1 MSRRTPPPS
10 AAATA
15 AALPRLSRSVA
26 ATLLAFVLAAAV
38 LIAAGRQDYPYLHVM
53 LDTAMCLLSGVLALL
68 LWDQGTS
75 LDDAFPRWVAVSF
88 AGTFVLELIHVLI
101 GVEWYGSLAPIAQ
114 GAGLLRPSTW
124 PPAAHLL
131 PLGLGGSLWL
141 LRRGARQVAGFG
153 LAITL
158 VGAGLLAAFAW
169 LPRYTPPTW
178 LGMTRP
184 TLVLVPVLWALV
196 GLACWRLRAS
206 HRILPILAAMAPV
219 FLLAHVSMLYSSAPH
234 DTAAMV
240 AHLGK
245 VGAELLLLLSLMLMA
260 SVDVLARRRAD
271 RALALLNAE
280 LEQRVAERTE
290 ELGAATVRIRAQ
302 VERLNLL
309 QQITHAIGERQD
321 LNSILQVVVR
331 SLEDHLPV
339 DFSCVCLYDEPANAL
354 VVTSVGLRSEPL
366 ARELGLIDQARVRID
381 ENGLSRCVHG
391 ELVYE
396 PDIHQVAAQFPALL
410 ARGGLGSLVVAPLRA
425 ESRVFGV
432 LVAARRLPSS
442 FSSGECEF
450 MRQLSEHTALAAHQ
464 AQLHDSL
471 QVAYDDLR
479 RTQQVV
485 MEQERLRALGQMAS
499 GIAHDINNAILPVML
514 YTESLLEEEPNL
526 SPRARGD
533 LETVAR
539 AIADVAQTV
548 ARLGEFYRARES
560 DPLLVSVQIN
570 RLIEQVI
577 DLTRAR
583 WSDMPQRRGV
593 VVQMR
598 AELAPDLPAIQGV
611 ESEIREALI
620 NLVFNAVDAM
630 PDGGQITLR
639 SSVDAD
645 VEDSGRAVMP
655 PQVHV
660 EVVDTGAGMD
670 EETRRRCL
678 EPFFTTKGE
687 RGTGLGL
694 AMVYGIAQRHGGGI
708 DIESAPG
715 RGTTVRLSYSLS
727 STGAKLDQLAA
738 AGPLPRLR
746 ILVIDDDPLILRAV
760 RDVLEGDGHVVVGES
775 GGRLGID
782 AFRAALARGEGFALV
797 ITDLGMP
804 HIDGRQVAS
813 AVKEASP
820 STPIVLLTG
829 WGRRLMAEGEVPPQ
843 VDRVLSK
850 PPTLRQLREA
860 VTYCYSLR
868 TAG

>member
-1 MSRRTPPPS
+1 MSPRTPAGS
-10 AAATA
+10 VAATDA
-15 AALPRLSRSVA
+15 GLPRWSRSVA
-26 ATLLAFVLAAAV
+26 VTLLAFALVAAV
-38 LIAAGRQDYPYLHVM
+38 LITTGRRDYPYLHVM

-68 LWDQGTS
+68 LWDLGAS
-75 LDDAFPRWVAVSF
+75 LDDALPRWVALSF
-88 AGTFVLELIHVLI
+88 AGTFVLELIHVLVGI
-101 GVEWYGSLAPIAQ
+101 EWYGSLAPITRT
-114 GAGLLRPSTW
+114 AGVLRPSTW
-124 PPAAHLL
+124 APAAYLL

-153 LAITL
+153 LAL
-158 VGAGLLAAFAW
+158 VLAGVGLLAAFSW

-178 LGMTRP
+178 LGVTRP
-184 TLVLVPVLWALV
+184 TLSVVPVLWALV
-196 GLACWRLRAS
+196 GLACWRFRAS
-206 HRILPILAAMAPV
+206 HRILPLLAAMAPV
-219 FLLAHVSMLYSSAPH
+219 FLLAHVSMLYSRAPH

-245 VGAELLLLLSLMLMA
+245 VGGALLLLLSLMLMA
-260 SVDVLARRRAD
+260 SVDVLERRRAD
-271 RALALLNAE
+271 QALATLNAE
-280 LEQRVAERTE
+280 LEHRVAQRTE
-290 ELGAATVRIRAQ
+290 ELGSATVRIRAQ

-309 QQITHAIGERQD
+309 HQITHAIGERQD

-339 DFSCVCLYDEPANAL
+339 DFTCVCLYDQPANTL
-354 VVTSVGLRSEPL
+354 VVTCVGVRSEPL
-366 ARELGLIDQARVRID
+366 ARELALTDQSRVKID

-396 PDIHQVAAQFPALL
+396 PDIRQTAAQFPALL
-410 ARGGLGSLVVAPLRA
+410 ARGGLSSLVVAPLRA
-425 ESRVFGV
+425 ESQVFGV
-432 LVAARRLPSS
+432 LVAARRQPSS

-450 MRQLSEHTALAAHQ
+450 VRQLSEHTALAAHQ

-471 QVAYDDLR
+471 QEAYDDLR
-479 RTQQVV
+479 RTQQIV
-485 MEQERLRALGQMAS
+485 MQQERLRALGQMAS

-526 SPRARGD
+526 SPRARAD
-533 LETVAR
+533 LEIIAR
-539 AIADVAQTV
+539 AVADVAQTV
-548 ARLGEFYRARES
+548 ARLGEFYRARDS
-560 DPLLVSVQIN
+560 DPQLVSVQVN

-583 WSDMPQRRGV
+583 WSDMPQRRGAV
-593 VVQMR
+593 IQMR
-598 AELAPDLPAIQGV
+598 TELAPDLPSVMAV

-639 SSVDAD
+639 SGVDAGA
-645 VEDSGRAVMP
+645 EDPSGALMP
-655 PQVHV
+655 PQLHI
-660 EVVDTGAGMD
+660 EVADTGAGMD

-694 AMVYGIAQRHGGGI
+694 AMVYGIAQRHGAGV
-708 DIESAPG
+708 DIESVPG
-715 RGTTVRLSYSLS
+715 QGTTVRLSFAV
-727 STGAKLDQLAA
+727 STTTAEPDRPAA

-746 ILVIDDDPLILRAV
+746 ILVVDDDPLILRSV
-760 RDVLEGDGHVVVGES
+760 RDILEGDGHTVLGES
-775 GGRLGID
+775 GGQLGID

-804 HIDGRQVAS
+804 HVDGRQVAS

-820 STPIVLLTG
+820 STPIVMLTG
-829 WGRRLMAEGEVPPQ
+829 WGRRLMAERDVPPQ
-843 VDRVLSK
+843 VDRVVSK

-860 VTYCYSLR
+860 LAYCYSLM
-868 TAG
+868 TPS

>member
-1 MSRRTPPPS
+1 V
-10 AAATA
+10 AASGV
-15 AALPRLSRSVA
+15 ALPRSSGSVVV
-26 ATLLAFVLAAAV
+26 TLLAFALVAAV
-38 LIAAGRQDYPYLHVM
+38 LLASGRRDYPYLHVV

-68 LWDQGTS
+68 LWDLGTS
-75 LDDAFPRWVAVSF
+75 LDEAFPRWVALTF
-88 AGTFVLELIHVLI
+88 AGTFVLELVHVLVA
-101 GVEWYGSLAPIAQ
+101 VEWFGTLAPIAQ
-114 GAGLLRPSTW
+114 SAGVLRPSTW
-124 PPAAHLL
+124 PPAAYLL
-131 PLGLGGSLWL
+131 PLGVGGSLWL

-153 LAITL
+153 LAL
-158 VGAGLLAAFAW
+158 VLAGGGLLTAFSW

-178 LGMTRP
+178 LGVTRP
-184 TLVLVPVLWALV
+184 TLVLVPMLWALV

-206 HRILPILAAMAPV
+206 HRMLPILAAMAPV
-219 FLLAHVSMLYSSAPH
+219 FLLAHVSMLYSRAPH
-234 DTAAMV
+234 DTEAMV

-245 VGAELLLLLSLMLMA
+245 VGGGLLLLLSLMLMA

-271 RALALLNAE
+271 QALATLNAE

-290 ELGAATVRIRAQ
+290 ELGAASVRIRGQ

-309 QQITHAIGERQD
+309 HQITHAIGERQD

-339 DFSCVCLYDEPANAL
+339 DFSCVCLYDQAANTL

-366 ARELGLIDQARVRID
+366 ALELALTDQSRVKID

-396 PDIHQVAAQFPALL
+396 PDIRQAAAQFPSLL

-432 LVAARRLPSS
+432 VIAARRQPSS

-464 AQLHDSL
+464 AQLHDAL
-471 QVAYDDLR
+471 QAAYDDLR
-479 RTQQVV
+479 RTQQIV
-485 MEQERLRALGQMAS
+485 MQQERLRALGQMAS

-514 YTESLLEEEPNL
+514 YTDSLLEEEPNL

-533 LETVAR
+533 LETIAR
-539 AIADVAQTV
+539 AVADVAQTV

-560 DPLLVSVQIN
+560 APVLVSVQVN
-570 RLIEQVI
+570 QLIEQVI

-593 VVQMR
+593 VIRMR
-598 AELAPDLPAIQGV
+598 PELAPDLPAVLGV

-630 PDGGQITLR
+630 PEGGQITLG
-639 SSVDAD
+639 SSFDAGAAD
-645 VEDSGRAVMP
+645 PSRALMAR
-655 PQVHV
+655 QVHV
-660 EVVDTGAGMD
+660 EVADTGAGMD

-708 DIESAPG
+708 DIDSVPG
-715 RGTTVRLSYSLS
+715 QGTTVRLSFSLS
-727 STGAKLDQLAA
+727 TAGTEPHRPAA
-738 AGPLPRLR
+738 AGPVPRLR

-760 RDVLEGDGHVVVGES
+760 RDILEGDGHTVVGES
-775 GGRLGID
+775 GGQLGID
-782 AFRAALARGEGFALV
+782 AFRAALARNEAFALV

-804 HIDGRQVAS
+804 HVDGRQVAS
-813 AVKEASP
+813 AVKQASP

-843 VDRVLSK
+843 VDRVVSK

-860 VTYCYSLR
+860 LAYCYSLGS
-868 TAG
+868 TPAPS

>member
-1 MSRRTPPPS
+1 MSRRTPLGS
-10 AAATA
+10 VAATD
-15 AALPRLSRSVA
+15 AALPRLSRGA
-26 ATLLAFVLAAAV
+26 AVTLLAFALVAAG
-38 LIAAGRQDYPYLHVM
+38 LIAAGRRDYPYLHVM

-68 LWDQGTS
+68 LWDLGAS
-75 LDDAFPRWVAVSF
+75 LDDAFPRWVALSF
-88 AGTFVLELIHVLI
+88 AGTFVLELMHVLVGI
-101 GVEWYGSLAPIAQ
+101 EWYGSLAPIAQ
-114 GAGLLRPSTW
+114 GAGVLRPSTW

-141 LRRGARQVAGFG
+141 LRRGARQVVGFG
-153 LAITL
+153 LALTL
-158 VGAGLLAAFAW
+158 VGAGLLAAFPW
-169 LPRYTPPTW
+169 LPRYSPPTW
-178 LGMTRP
+178 LGVTRP
-184 TLVLVPVLWALV
+184 TLVLVPLLWAVV

-206 HRILPILAAMAPV
+206 HRILPLLAAMSPV
-219 FLLAHVSMLYSSAPH
+219 FLLAHISMLYSTAPH

-245 VGAELLLLLSLMLMA
+245 VTGELLLLLSLMLLA
-260 SVDVLARRRAD
+260 SVDVLERRRAD
-271 RALALLNAE
+271 QALATLNEE
-280 LEQRVAERTE
+280 LEHRVAERTE
-290 ELGAATVRIRAQ
+290 ELRAATTRIRAQ

-321 LNSILQVVVR
+321 FNSILQVVVH

-339 DFSCVCLYDEPANAL
+339 DFSCVCLYDQPGNAL

-366 ARELGLIDQARVRID
+366 ARELGLTGQARVGID

-396 PDIHQVAAQFPALL
+396 PDIRHVPAQFPALL

-432 LVAARRLPSS
+432 LVVARRQPSS

-450 MRQLSEHTALAAHQ
+450 VRQLSEHTALAAHQ

-479 RTQQVV
+479 RTQQLV
-485 MEQERLRALGQMAS
+485 MQQERLRALGQMAS
-499 GIAHDINNAILPVML
+499 GVAHDINNAILPVML
-514 YTESLLEEEPNL
+514 YTDSLLEEEPNL
-526 SPRARGD
+526 SPRARAD
-533 LETVAR
+533 LETIAR

-548 ARLGEFYRARES
+548 ARLGEFYRARDS
-560 DPLLVSVQIN
+560 DPLLVSVQVN

-583 WSDMPQRRGV
+583 WSDMPQRRGAV
-593 VVQMR
+593 IQIR
-598 AELAPDLPAIQGV
+598 TELAPDLPPVLGV

-639 SSVDAD
+639 SSVDAGAG
-645 VEDSGRAVMP
+645 EARGAVIP
-655 PQVHV
+655 RQVHV

-708 DIESAPG
+708 DIESVPG
-715 RGTTVRLSYSLS
+715 HGTPVRLSFALS
-727 STGAKLDQLAA
+727 TAGA
-738 AGPLPRLR
+738 LPRLR

-760 RDVLEGDGHVVVGES
+760 RDILEGDGHTVVGES
-775 GGRLGID
+775 GGQPGID
-782 AFRAALARGEGFALV
+782 AFRAALARGEAFALV
-797 ITDLGMP
+797 VTDLGMP
-804 HIDGRQVAS
+804 HVDGRQVAS
-813 AVKEASP
+813 AVKQFSP

-829 WGRRLMAEGEVPPQ
+829 WGRRLMAEGEVPAQ
-843 VDRVLSK
+843 VDRVVSK
-850 PPTLRQLREA
+850 PPTLRQLRDA
-860 VTYCYSLR
+860 VAYCHSL
-868 TAG
+868 TVPG